1 MRSFFPDHI
10 TLGADLKSKT
20 FSFDVLMIK
29 SMYSPIVPITIHARK
44 IFGALFL
51 VLGCVFATS
60 VPAWAESE
68 KQELAQEFFA
78 KGLGYYW
85 AQDMSQHYEE
95 AFVWLSKAAE
105 YDHPRAQAILA
116 DMLGHGLGTE
126 IHLQKSLVYAVASAQ
141 QGDVFGQFLTGMAF
155 YKGLGVPVDQD
166 KGIQMFSQILDALEV
181 EAESGD
187 GHVQACLAW
196 IYYNLS
202 SANRDYQ
209 KAHHWYEKSAV
220 QGYSVAQS
228 MLGLMFGRGDGVR
241 RNAKA
246 EIVWYRRAAEQGS
259 PIGQFNLA
267 MALGD
272 QGDFEGEFTWARRA
286 ANLRYAEAEYWM
298 GQMFEDG
305 EGRPVDLQESFSWY
319 QKAAEQGYAPAQLKL
334 GEFYQYGNGREEN
347 YQEAKKWYEAA
358 AENGEGE
365 AMANL
370 GHFYEHA
377 VGVEKDYVQAR
388 TWYERGA
395 AVANSYSQARLGY
408 LYMQGHGVKQD
419 LDKAHEWLR
428 RAARGGD
435 EWAYY
440 GIGLIYE
447 EQRQYSKAIGWYL
460 LSAINGYDF
469 GFKRA
474 VYLLVVYPV
483 ISFQI

>member
-1 MRSFFPDHI
+1 MFNLTVAIPIQARKYLSIFLLIVGGFLVSP
-10 TLGADLKSKT
+10 TLGW
-20 FSFDVLMIK
+20 
-29 SMYSPIVPITIHARK
+29 
-44 IFGALFL
+44 G
-51 VLGCVFATS
+51 
-60 VPAWAESE
+60 ESG
-68 KQELAQEFFA
+68 KNELAKEFFA

-85 AQDMSQHYEE
+85 AQDVSQHYEE

-116 DMLGHGLGTE
+116 DMLSNGLGTGT
-126 IHLQKSLVYAVASAQ
+126 HLQKSLAYALASAQ
-141 QGDVFGQFLTGMAF
+141 QGDVFGQFLMGMAF
-155 YKGLGVPVDQD
+155 YKGLGVPADQG
-166 KGIQMFSQILDALEV
+166 KGIQVFAQILDDLET

-187 GHVQACLAW
+187 GHAQAGLAW

-202 SANRDYQ
+202 SANRDFQ
-209 KAHHWYEKSAV
+209 KAHNWYEKSAV

-241 RNAKA
+241 QNAKA

-267 MALGD
+267 LALGD
-272 QGDFEGEFTWARRA
+272 QGDFEGEYTWARRA
-286 ANLRYAEAEYWM
+286 ADLRYAEAEYLM
-298 GQMFEDG
+298 GQMFENGD
-305 EGRPVDLQESFSWY
+305 GRPVDLQESFTWY
-319 QKAAEQGYAPAQLKL
+319 QKAAEQGYALAQLKL

-347 YQEAKKWYEAA
+347 FQEAKKWYEAA

-370 GHFYEHA
+370 GHFYEHG
-377 VGVEKDYVQAR
+377 VGIEKDYAQAR
-388 TWYERGA
+388 MWYERGA
-395 AVANSYSQARLGY
+395 ALANSYSQSRLGY
-408 LYMQGHGVKQD
+408 LHMQGHGVEKD
-419 LDKAHEWLR
+419 FDKAHEWLR

-447 EQRQYSKAIGWYL
+447 EKQEYSKAIGWYL

-483 ISFQI
+483 ISFQT